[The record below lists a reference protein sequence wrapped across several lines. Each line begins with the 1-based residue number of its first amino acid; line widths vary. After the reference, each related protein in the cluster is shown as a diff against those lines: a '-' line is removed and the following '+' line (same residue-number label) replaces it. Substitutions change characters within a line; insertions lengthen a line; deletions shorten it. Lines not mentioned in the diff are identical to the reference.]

1 MSRMFVSPDIYIM
14 PAHVSARLLDPS
26 SPHVSEGVYKSLCEA
41 YDDVDVQIIDLP
53 SLGLKWHFRGERRRS
68 MMSQGLVDINTEV
81 MQIMD
86 PTTFARGRL
95 MYDM

>member
-14 PAHVSARLLDPS
+14 PAHVSARLLDPP
-26 SPHVSEGVYKSLCEA
+26 SPHVPPGAYRYLYES
-41 YDDVDVQIIDLP
+41 YDDGGVQVIDLP
-53 SLGLKWHFRGERRRS
+53 SLGLKWHFRGECRRS
-68 MMSQGLVDINTEV
+68 MMSQGLVDLNDEV